1 MLKIFPAFMLLCWF
15 LFAPHLLAEP
25 GFLIAGVVHDSSGA
39 RIAGA
44 RLNLRDAVSGA
55 QFAAVSDGQG
65 EFRLETPAP
74 GSYHLQIA
82 LEGFKPLAA
91 SAQLTADQPQAQL
104 DLTLEIAEIAETV
117 EVTADSLVAETTSTQ
132 LGEALESKSIE
143 AVPLNGRSFTDLMA
157 VQSGIVPQS
166 TAQPGAV
173 VMTGVASTPPSGN
186 ANPGNLSISGQR
198 EASNGFRVNNSDVEE
213 DVNMGTSIVPNLD
226 SIESFR
232 VLTSNFDAEYG
243 NSSGGQVLVTTKSGT
258 SQWHGSAFEFL
269 RNTALDARNYFSAE
283 RAAYRQNQFGGAV
296 GGTPFHRGLA
306 VFADYQGTRL
316 TEGIDTGNISVP
328 SLAERGGA
336 QAEGSGDFS
345 GIVQSLT
352 TTATLPNGQP
362 CIDPTTKKA
371 CVVPTT
377 VSGPNLANSIYQPK
391 LGYTVTSGEPYYFAK
406 GENYLVGSQLNTYS
420 QDCTSFTDCVFPNA
434 QIPKRVWSAPAK
446 YLLASIPNPNAGTAL
461 FETAAQAETLQDDK
475 GGLRLDWTRAKSTVS
490 AYYFLDNYSL
500 LNPYPTG
507 TGGASVPGFSAT
519 SSGRAQLITLGHTR
533 TFGSNALNDLHLS
546 FMRNFNNVG
555 QPKGGVGSSLSEQGF
570 NISTSANPTTG
581 ILAGKPSTVGIES
594 VAFNDFTMGVDT
606 TAVVQAENI
615 YELSDAYSR
624 IVGKHGLKVGGE
636 LHLSQINT
644 HPDVIFNGSFA
655 FNGSET
661 GLDFADF
668 LLGTPSSY
676 TQGQANSFYNRNI
689 YLAAFAQDSWKATP
703 ALTLNY
709 GVRWD
714 RIRPWN
720 EKFNQLQTLVE
731 GQQSQVFPG
740 APRGLVFPGDAGVPT
755 SLAAARNNFSPRIGL
770 AWTPTSA
777 TPWLHRLLGSAG
789 QTSIRSGYGL
799 FYTAYEGLSAGIMS
813 ANPPYGYTYTSAAP
827 PLFATPFTVAAT
839 GVDAKQ
845 RFPLQKVAFGAS
857 RNHPNSSVDWSQFE
871 PLVGVP
877 AVDPRDVTPYAEHWM
892 LSVERQLGPNTLASV
907 SYVGAESHHL
917 LVLEEANPADPT
929 LCLSLGTAQC
939 RPFNEQAARTGFK
952 QPDGSANMYP
962 FGSVELQRT
971 IANANYHALEASLTR
986 RAHGLDLLASYTY
999 SKSIDQSAGLP
1010 EPVNPVNPALSRAL
1024 SAFDLR
1030 HNLVASFH
1038 YELPA
1043 FRSTGLLHAMAA
1055 GWALAGIAR
1064 FTSGLPVTLI
1074 NNNDTSLLGTIPNGI
1089 NNNGVD
1095 TPTWSGKSLSL
1106 HLNPRNSVAV
1116 FDATQLTLP
1125 TLGTMG
1131 NARRRFFSGPGM
1143 ENFDATLSRSIRL
1156 RENKTLEVR
1165 AEAFNLFNHAQ
1176 FFGAAAVEGNMSSG
1190 SFGQSVSAMPPR
1202 LMQLAARYRF

>member
-1 MLKIFPAFMLLCWF
+1 M
-15 LFAPHLLAEP
+15 LFATRLLAEP
-25 GFLIAGVVHDSSGA
+25 GFLIAGVVHDASGA

-44 RLNLRDAVSGA
+44 RLDLRDAASGA

-91 SAQLTADQPQAQL
+91 SAQLTADQPQVQL
-104 DLTLEIAEIAETV
+104 DLTLEIAEISETV
-117 EVTADSLVAETTSTQ
+117 EVTADALVAETTSTQ
-132 LGEALESKSIE
+132 LGEALESQKIE

-157 VQSGIVPQS
+157 VQAGIVPQS

-173 VMTGVASTPPSGN
+173 IMTGVASTPPSGN

-258 SQWHGSAFEFL
+258 AQVHGSAFEFL

-306 VFADYQGTRL
+306 IFADYQGTRL

-328 SLAERGGA
+328 SLAERGG
-336 QAEGSGDFS
+336 DFS
-345 GIVQSLT
+345 GASSGTSLLT
-352 TTATLPNGQP
+352 G
-362 CIDPTTKKA
+362 C
-371 CVVPTT
+371 
-377 VSGPNLANSIYQPK
+377 VSGSYLAAR
-391 LGYTVTSGEPYYFAK
+391 LGTGVLAGDPYSPQST
-406 GENYLVGSQLNTYS
+406 G
-420 QDCTSFTDCVFPNA
+420 CTANRPAVFSDSK
-434 QIPKRVWSAPAK
+434 IPSSLWSAPAK
-446 YLLASIPNPNAGTAL
+446 YLLTSIPNPNAGTAL
-461 FETAAQAETLQDDK
+461 FETAAQAETLEDDK
-475 GGLRLDWTRAKSTVS
+475 GALRLDWTHAKSAVS

-519 SSGRAQLITLGHTR
+519 SNGRAQLATFGHTR
-533 TFGSNALNDLHLS
+533 TFGSAALNDLHLS

-555 QPKGGVGSSLSEQGF
+555 QPKGGVGPSLSEQGF
-570 NISTSANPTTG
+570 DVSTTTNPTTG
-581 ILAGKPSTVGIES
+581 ILAGKPSTEGIES

-655 FNGSET
+655 FNGTET

-668 LLGTPSSY
+668 LLGAPSSY
-676 TQGQANSFYNRNI
+676 TQGQANSFYNRNV
-689 YLAAFAQDSWKATP
+689 YLAAFAQDSWKAAP

-714 RIRPWN
+714 RIRPWS
-720 EKFNQLQTLVE
+720 EKFNQLQTLVK

-755 SLAAARNNFSPRIGL
+755 SLAAAQNNFSPRIGL

-777 TPWLHRLLGSAG
+777 TPWLHRLLGSSG
-789 QTSIRSGYGL
+789 QTSIRSGYGI

-827 PLFATPFTVAAT
+827 PLFASPFTVAAT
-839 GVDAKQ
+839 GVSAGQ
-845 RFPLQKVAFGAS
+845 RFPLPKVAFGAS
-857 RNHPNSSVDWSQFE
+857 RNHPNSGVDWSEFE
-871 PLVGVP
+871 PLVGIP
-877 AVDPRDVTPYAEHWM
+877 AVDPHDVTPYAEHWM

-986 RAHGLDLLASYTY
+986 RAHGLDLLASYTW

-1043 FRSTGLLHAMAA
+1043 IRSTGPLHAIAA

-1089 NNNGVD
+1089 NDNGVD

-1106 HLNPRNSVAV
+1106 HRNPRNGQPV

-1143 ENFDATLSRSIRL
+1143 ENYDATLSRSIPL
-1156 RENKTLEVR
+1156 QKGKTLEVR
-1165 AEAFNLFNHAQ
+1165 VEAFNLFNHAQ
-1176 FFGAAAVEGNMSSG
+1176 FFGAAAVEGNISSG
-1190 SFGQSVSAMPPR
+1190 SFGTAVSAMPPR
-1202 LMQLAARYRF
+1202 LMQLAVRYRF